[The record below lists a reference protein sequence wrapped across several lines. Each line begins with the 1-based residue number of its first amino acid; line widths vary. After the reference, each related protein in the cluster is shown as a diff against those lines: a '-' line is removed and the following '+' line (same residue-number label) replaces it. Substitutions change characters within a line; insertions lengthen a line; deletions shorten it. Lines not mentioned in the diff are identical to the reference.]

1 MGDQVGIGFA
11 NVTLSIATPVGT
23 TIATM
28 PYPCVKL
35 IQFATIQAHLEG
47 VADGFGVRVSALQ
60 VVDVTLLAEEF
71 ALTRGAEQGRGG
83 EMSPAR
89 GRLASMKWGQYVY
102 RRDSIYP
109 RRDDDG
115 SM

>member
-1 MGDQVGIGFA
+1 MGGQVGIGFA

-35 IQFATIQAHLEG
+35 VQFATIQAHLEG

-83 EMSPAR
+83 GNVTCQGSFGLDEM
-89 GRLASMKWGQYVY
+89 GTVRLQEGQHL
-102 RRDSIYP
+102 P
-109 RRDDDG
+109 TQG
-115 SM
+115 

>member
-71 ALTRGAEQGRGG
+71 ALTRGGNVTCQGSFGLD
-83 EMSPAR
+83 EM
-89 GRLASMKWGQYVY
+89 GTVRLQEGQHL
-102 RRDSIYP
+102 P
-109 RRDDDG
+109 TQG
-115 SM
+115 